1 MTMVSGASLEDFFN
15 SPASQTTS
23 KRSTIPIA
31 ATSAAPRVTW
41 SEDFQELFRA
51 ADAEPTDD
59 AEIGDRLLQ
68 PSTPIRLET
77 LEPPGDRP
85 LPSLFTPSTP
95 TTTNRLRAL
104 TNQLLCDSKP
114 TLLSPI
120 KEERCNINSI
130 SPTGSTTEEATRD
143 SYGTDESISGG
154 EIASKVA
161 IDEAVIEKVIGAIP
175 PTEFPR
181 FNELKKYIRKRI
193 WHFALPRA
201 RMIKLTKTPNAA
213 DIYSTA
219 PVPAILHANRESRA
233 LALRYYRLAF
243 APEGG
248 IAKTYFDFSRDYL
261 YTRCSGCFG
270 SNCKHKQVLTDD
282 HANVKYCA
290 WEGPMSFNPF
300 RKIFK
305 YFPNLRGLVLLRGVS
320 TISRPGLICTADKCH
335 PVAKHLWWFVDDI
348 GWDGTPFEWAPPDAK
363 PGTSA
368 LTRFA
373 RDTMLKSNPQ
383 TMEAQR
389 LNFVMRCTLAGTVDD
404 GVRST
409 NGRTLWFVCS

>member
-1 MTMVSGASLEDFFN
+1 MVSGASLEDFFN
-15 SPASQTTS
+15 NPVPQTSS
-23 KRSTIPIA
+23 KRSTTPIPTA
-31 ATSAAPRVTW
+31 PATPRVNW
-41 SEDFQELFRA
+41 SEDFQELLRE
-51 ADAEPTDD
+51 ADAELTDD
-59 AEIGDRLLQ
+59 AEIGGRLLL
-68 PSTPIRLET
+68 PSTPLRLQP
-77 LEPPGDRP
+77 LEPLGDRP
-85 LPSLFTPSTP
+85 LPLIFTPSTP
-95 TTTNRLRAL
+95 TTANRLRAV
-104 TNQLLCDSKP
+104 TNQLLCHSKP

-120 KEERCNINSI
+120 KEERYNINDI
-130 SPTGSTTEEATRD
+130 SATGSTTEEATSD
-143 SYGTDESISGG
+143 TYVTDESISEG

-161 IDEAVIEKVIGAIP
+161 IDGAVIERVIGAIP
-175 PTEFPR
+175 PTKFPR
-181 FNELKKYIRKRI
+181 FNELKKHIRKRI
-193 WHFALPRA
+193 WYFALPRA
-201 RMIKLTKTPNAA
+201 RMIMLTKTPNAA

-219 PVPAILHANRESRA
+219 PVPAILQANREARA
-233 LALRYYRLAF
+233 LALRHYRLAF

-248 IAKTYFDFSRDYL
+248 VAKTYFDFSRDYL

-305 YFPNLRGLVLLRGVS
+305 YFPNLRGLVLLRGAS

-335 PVAKHLWWFVDDI
+335 HVAKHLWWFVDDI

-368 LTRFA
+368 LTHFA
-373 RDTMLKSNPQ
+373 RDTMLKANPQ
-383 TMEAQR
+383 TTEAHC